1 MSEASSLVIP
11 VDRQR
16 LMWQCRR
23 GMLELDILL
32 QGFVESCYDDLSESD
47 KRAFEALLVYPD
59 QELLEYFLEQSQ
71 ADDKDIAKLVKF
83 IRHAV
88 KV

>member
-1 MSEASSLVIP
+1 
-11 VDRQR
+11 
-16 LMWQCRR
+16 MWQCRR

-32 QGFVESCYDDLSESD
+32 QGFVECCYDDLTESD
-47 KRAFEALLVYPD
+47 KRTFEALLVYPD

-71 ADDKDIAKLVKF
+71 ADDKEIAKLVKS

>member
-1 MSEASSLVIP
+1 VSEASSLVIP
-11 VDRQR
+11 ADRQR